1 MTLEQSYRQAVE
13 RLTECGVPEAAW
25 DAWYLLEHV
34 TGLDRAAYLLRRSE
48 QLPGQETEQY
58 EALVEQRAERVP
70 LQYLTG
76 EQEFMGF
83 CFRVNRSTLI
93 PRQDTEI
100 LTEQAMRLA
109 DGKRVL
115 DLCTGT
121 GCIIISLA
129 KLCHLQEADGADIS
143 EEAVMLA
150 RENAKRLGADVRF
163 FCGDLFA
170 PVGTRV
176 YDVIVSNPPYIRSE
190 VIPTLQPEVREHE
203 PISALDG
210 DRDGLLFYRRIIE
223 AAPEHLS
230 DGGNLLFE
238 IGCEQAGEVSE
249 LFRRAGF
256 GRLRIVKDYAGL
268 DRVVIGEWR
277 K

>member
-13 RLTECGVPEAAW
+13 LLEKHGVPEAAL

-34 TGLDRAAYLLRRSE
+34 TGLGRAEYLLRRSE
-48 QLPGQETEQY
+48 QLPGQEAEQY
-58 EALVEQRAERVP
+58 EALVEQRAERIP

-83 CFRVNRSTLI
+83 CFRVNRFTLI
-93 PRQDTEI
+93 PRQDTEV
-100 LTEQAMRLA
+100 LTEQARRLA
-109 DGKRVL
+109 EGKRVL

-129 KLCHLQEADGADIS
+129 KLCHLKEADGADLS
-143 EEAVMLA
+143 EEAVALA
-150 RENAKRLGADVRF
+150 RENAEQLGAGVRF

-203 PISALDG
+203 PVSALDG

-223 AAPEHLS
+223 KAPEHLS
-230 DGGNLLFE
+230 DGGSLLFE
-238 IGCEQAGEVSE
+238 IGCEQAEEVSE
-249 LFRRAGF
+249 LLRHAGF
-256 GRLRIVKDYAGL
+256 ERLRIVKDYAGL

>member
-1 MTLEQSYRQAVE
+1 MTLEQSYRQASE
-13 RLTECGVPEAAW
+13 RLEEQGVPDAAL

-34 TGLDRAAYLLRRSE
+34 TRLGRAEYLLRREE
-48 QLPGQETEQY
+48 QLPEQEAERY
-58 EALVEQRAERVP
+58 AALVEKRAERIP

-83 CFRVNRSTLI
+83 RFRVNPSTLI

-109 DGKRVL
+109 EGKRVL

-129 KLCHLQEADGADIS
+129 KLCRLQEADGTDLS
-143 EEAVMLA
+143 EAAVTLA
-150 RENAKRLGADVRF
+150 RENAERLGAGVRF

-170 PVGTRV
+170 PLGTRV

-190 VIPTLQPEVREHE
+190 VIPTLQPEVRDHE
-203 PISALDG
+203 PMSALDG
-210 DRDGLLFYRRIIE
+210 DRDGLLFYRRII
-223 AAPEHLS
+223 AKAPEHLS
-230 DGGNLLFE
+230 EGGSLLFE
-238 IGCEQAGEVSE
+238 TGCEQTEDVSE
-249 LFRRAGF
+249 LLRQAGF
-256 GRLRIVKDYAGL
+256 VKLRIVKDYAGL
-268 DRVVIGEWR
+268 NRVVIGEWR